1 MRLDRSFLPFATPVL
16 FYFLCGAALL
26 LMLPYGAEILYFN
39 TWRTPAA
46 AAVFAALTRLGEAW
60 AYAAAAVA
68 LLWLRRY
75 KQAAYVVTTGLLVLP
90 LAFGLKDWF
99 AVPRPVTYFE
109 MIGQSDLLVKPPG
122 VQVYAGMTSFP
133 SGHTFAAFGLYTAL
147 ALITPRPYRRLGA
160 LWAMLAIA
168 VALTRIFLAHH
179 FVADVLFGAVL
190 GISLAYGLWLLFR
203 RYF

>member
-90 LAFGLKDWF
+90 
-99 AVPRPVTYFE
+99 
-109 MIGQSDLLVKPPG
+109 
-122 VQVYAGMTSFP
+122 
-133 SGHTFAAFGLYTAL
+133 
-147 ALITPRPYRRLGA
+147 
-160 LWAMLAIA
+160 
-168 VALTRIFLAHH
+168 
-179 FVADVLFGAVL
+179 
-190 GISLAYGLWLLFR
+190 
-203 RYF
+203 